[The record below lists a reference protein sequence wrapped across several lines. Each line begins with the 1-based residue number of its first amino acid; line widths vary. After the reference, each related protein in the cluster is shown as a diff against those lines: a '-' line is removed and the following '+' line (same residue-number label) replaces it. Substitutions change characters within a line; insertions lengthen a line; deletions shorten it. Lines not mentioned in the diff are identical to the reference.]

1 MPNVNASNV
10 TTGKP
15 KVTGAIFN
23 APIGTAVPTDA
34 SSALDPAFVC
44 VGHISEDGVENSQ
57 ELSTTPIKAWG
68 GNIVYN
74 PISEF
79 ADAVKFTMIE
89 AKNPEAMKAYYGEDS
104 VAIDSVTGNIT
115 ISVGADEMPERVW
128 VIESA
133 LRGGAIR
140 RIVLPHGQVKEKEA
154 VTYKDDEP
162 LSYGVTVSAM
172 ADDNGKTHY
181 EYIEE

>member
-1 MPNVNASNV
+1 MPDVNASNV

-15 KVTGAIFN
+15 KVTGAIYN

-34 SSALDPAFVC
+34 STALDPAFVC
-44 VGHISEDGVENSQ
+44 VGHISEDGVENAQ

-79 ADAVKFTMIE
+79 QDSVKFVMIE
-89 AKNPEAMKAYYGEDS
+89 AKNPVAMKAYYGEDN
-104 VAIDSVTGNIT
+104 VIVDSQTGNIT
-115 ISVGADEMPERVW
+115 IAVGADEMPERVW
-128 VIESA
+128 VIENV

-140 RIVLPHGQVKEKEA
+140 RVVLPHGQVKKKEA
-154 VTYKDDEP
+154 VTYKDDEA
-162 LSYGVTVSAM
+162 LAYGVTVSAM